1 MDQDLSKSLITGLC
15 ENNTKSQELLYRQF
29 YSYGMSVCLRYTSS
43 REEAVEVLHD
53 SFMKVF
59 TKIHQYDQNQAFKS
73 WFRRILINT
82 AINHYKREN
91 KHCNKTETLGSAIQV
106 KGNEGDAVAQLN
118 YQEMIQVIQ
127 QLSPVYRTVFNLFV
141 IEGYGHDEIAEKL
154 GISEG
159 TSKSNLFRARAK
171 LRELLTR
178 NHEKGLA
185 KYER

>member
-1 MDQDLSKSLITGLC
+1 
-15 ENNTKSQELLYRQF
+15 
-29 YSYGMSVCLRYTSS
+29 MSVCLRYTSS

-59 TKIHQYDQNQAFKS
+59 TKIHQYDPNQVFKR

-82 AINHYKREN
+82 AINHFKRQH
-91 KHCNKTETLGSAIQV
+91 KHYKTEKLDSAFHV
-106 KGNEGDAVAQLN
+106 KGNEEDAVAQLN

-141 IEGYGHDEIAEKL
+141 IEGYGHEEIAEKL

-159 TSKSNLFRARAK
+159 ASKSNLSRARAK

>member
-1 MDQDLSKSLITGLC
+1 
-15 ENNTKSQELLYRQF
+15 
-29 YSYGMSVCLRYTSS
+29 MSVCLRYTSN

-59 TKIHQYDQNQAFKS
+59 TKIHQYDENQAFKH

-91 KHCNKTETLGSAIQV
+91 KHNNKTETLSSAMQV
-106 KGNEGDAVAQLN
+106 KGHEEDAVAQLN

-141 IEGYGHDEIAEKL
+141 IEGYGHEEIAEKL
-154 GISEG
+154 EISEG
-159 TSKSNLFRARAK
+159 ASKSNLSRARAK